1 MILPLCEKTSVVKP
15 RMKENIFPSLA
26 GSSDSPIYQASSNI
40 ISPLLIWVSPPL
52 AFTSLAFLPASFL
65 LFWSMLLWQGS
76 TESADGWQGRC
87 LIFIRIAN
95 NSEWM
100 PDQIRRRGERR
111 RGKES
116 RAEERRVFEPCF
128 ASFYSCGYSQGLSTS
143 SPHPGDGT
151 PPSPPSSFLF
161 QSPLPQQSHSH
172 YMMGKNSLERSS
184 RVQFHHIN

>member
-116 RAEERRVFEPCF
+116 RAEESV
-128 ASFYSCGYSQGLSTS
+128 
-143 SPHPGDGT
+143 
-151 PPSPPSSFLF
+151 
-161 QSPLPQQSHSH
+161 
-172 YMMGKNSLERSS
+172 
-184 RVQFHHIN
+184 